1 MDEELFDKEL
11 QQRLGIR
18 YDKETG
24 TFNAV
29 GFIPDP
35 IVFTN
40 IAIYKQIMKIYD

>member
-1 MDEELFDKEL
+1 MKNYLIKSYKK
-11 QQRLGIR
+11 RLGIV
-18 YDKETG
+18 YHKETG

-40 IAIYKQIMKIYD
+40 IAIYKQIMKIYA

>member
-1 MDEELFDKEL
+1 MNEELFDKEL
-11 QQRLGIR
+11 QKRLGIV
-18 YDKETG
+18 YHKETG

-40 IAIYKQIMKIYD
+40 ITIYKQIMKIYD